1 MPGPEL
7 PTAAVRSA
15 LRLAGLLVVVAGLF
29 GMHGLTGHGLHGPHD
44 AQAGSAHEA
53 MVMAAPVAWLD
64 ASDGGP
70 ARTRMGVGTDTG
82 TVTTCVAVLG
92 AALLTLLRRPQR
104 ELCFALTRT
113 RPDPT
118 RAVGHPGQ
126 ALAPPSLTHLSVRR
140 C

>member
-7 PTAAVRSA
+7 PTTAARSA

-29 GMHGLTGHGLHGPHD
+29 GMHGLAGHGLHGHHD

-53 MVMAAPVAWLD
+53 IVMAAPVAWLD
-64 ASDGGP
+64 ASDGAP
-70 ARTRMGVGTDTG
+70 ASTRVGIGTDTG
-82 TVTTCVAVLG
+82 TAMTCVAVLG
-92 AALLTLLRRPQR
+92 AALLTLLRRPQC
-104 ELCFALTRT
+104 ELSFALTRT
-113 RPDPT
+113 RPDAT
-118 RAVGHPGQ
+118 RAVGHPGR